1 MPLFRH
7 ANWHMTN
14 ASQDFS
20 DRSKMKPN
28 VFAFLNIVLGEAQDI
43 KRTQE
48 LNTAFTDV
56 INIHADGGVTAGQAC
71 CSYTTFITSIC
82 CLDNHQCF

>member
-1 MPLFRH
+1 
-7 ANWHMTN
+7 MTN

-43 KRTQE
+43 KRTPG
-48 LNTAFTDV
+48 NTAFTDV
-56 INIHADGGVTAGQAC
+56 INIHADGGVTARPGMLFT
-71 CSYTTFITSIC
+71 YDFHN
-82 CLDNHQCF
+82 LDLLS